1 MKKQSVLFEI
11 KKFQGLVIKE
21 LFKDEGCALSTTQF
35 LIIKYLI
42 KNKDND
48 VYQKDI
54 EKHLNLSR
62 ATTSG
67 VLGTMEKNGLIKRV
81 PSKIDTRTKVIKIE
95 ECAKDHFKK
104 GEKKVLELE
113 ECARSNISEEEI
125 NTFLDIL
132 NKMKENISRRNYD

>member
-11 KKFQGLVIKE
+11 KRFQGLVVKE
-21 LFKDEGCALSTTQF
+21 LFKNESCALSTTQF

-48 VYQKDI
+48 IYQKDI

-95 ECAKDHFKK
+95 DCAKDYYKK

-125 NTFLDIL
+125 NTFLNIL
-132 NKMKENISRRNYD
+132 NKMKDNISRRTYD